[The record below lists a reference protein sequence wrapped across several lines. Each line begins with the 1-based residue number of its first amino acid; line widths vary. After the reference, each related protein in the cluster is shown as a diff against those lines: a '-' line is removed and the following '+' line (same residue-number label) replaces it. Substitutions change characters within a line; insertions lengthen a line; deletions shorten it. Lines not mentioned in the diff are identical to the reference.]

1 MKNELNWETGENG
14 SLPMTLDEKGLN
26 LKGFSKFMFYFCAGI
41 SLLSMFWVIIVSV
54 GAFASAN
61 QDPTTP
67 EYYKII
73 AIGSIAISMMCI
85 NTLIKFYND
94 KKNYY
99 KHVEIADGKI
109 KFKEINKNKT
119 VEWEEKIRK
128 YTAVELRHYTYR
140 GVTSWYVFLQH
151 HDKDKKLAL
160 FAPEYNYNNANED
173 TKKEVLDFYGK
184 LFDLPTHYLNL
195 EESYKAS
202 HPDEKKDADNKDK
215 KNE

>member
-41 SLLSMFWVIIVSV
+41 SMLSMFWVIIVSI

-73 AIGSIAISMMCI
+73 AIASIAISMMCI

-94 KKNYY
+94 KKHYC

-109 KFKEINKNKT
+109 KFKEVTTNKT
-119 VEWEEKIRK
+119 TEWEEKIRK
-128 YTAVELRHYTYR
+128 YSSVELRHYNYR
-140 GVTSWYVFLQH
+140 GVQSWYVFLQH
-151 HDKDKKLAL
+151 HEKEKKLAL
-160 FAPEYNYNNANED
+160 FAPEYDYHNATEE
-173 TKKEVLDFYGK
+173 TKKEVLAFYGK
-184 LFDLPTHYLNL
+184 LFNLPTNYLTL

-202 HPDEKKDADNKDK
+202 HPEENKKEDSKEKS
-215 KNE
+215 NE

>member
-1 MKNELNWETGENG
+1 MKNELNWKTGENG
-14 SLPMTLDEKGLN
+14 SLPMILDEKGLN
-26 LKGFSKFMFYFCAGI
+26 LKGFSKFMFFLCAGI
-41 SLLSMFWVIIVSV
+41 SLLSMVWVIVISV

-67 EYYKII
+67 EYYKMI
-73 AIGSIAISMMCI
+73 AIASIAISMMCI

-94 KKNYY
+94 KKNYS

-109 KFKEINKNKT
+109 KFKEVTTNKT

-151 HDKDKKLAL
+151 HDKDRKVAL
-160 FAPEYNYNNANED
+160 FAPEYDYANATED
-173 TKKEVLDFYGK
+173 TKKEVLSFYGK
-184 LFDLPTHYLNL
+184 LFDLPTNYLDL
-195 EESYKAS
+195 EASYKAS
-202 HPDEKKDADNKDK
+202 HPEAEKKDDK
-215 KNE
+215 KEKKDE